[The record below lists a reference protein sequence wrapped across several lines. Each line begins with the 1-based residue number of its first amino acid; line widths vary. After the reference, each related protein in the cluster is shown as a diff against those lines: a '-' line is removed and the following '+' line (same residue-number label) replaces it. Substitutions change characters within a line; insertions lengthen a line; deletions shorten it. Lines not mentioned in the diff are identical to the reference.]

1 MKDDDLNYNDWEL
14 WNNPFIKQ
22 WLTPTNT
29 LKTSTKKPR
38 KKIVNTTKAAAKKA
52 DNIHV
57 YQDQDYIHSLS
68 GVTKIAVIAISE
80 LVNQGK
86 ADFLFLRDEE
96 VKNFWDKHL
105 IKIVAIREEKERVE
119 REKEMRKAALAK
131 LTPEEKKLLGIK

>member
-1 MKDDDLNYNDWEL
+1 MNDYDAYSWPEIMDVL
-14 WNNPFIKQ
+14 MRNSKINIK
-22 WLTPTNT
+22 P
-29 LKTSTKKPR
+29 KPATKPKP
-38 KKIVNTTKAAAKKA
+38 AAKKA

-57 YQDQDYIHSLS
+57 YQDQDYIDTLS
-68 GVTKIAVIAISE
+68 GVTKIAVITISE

-105 IKIVAIREEKERVE
+105 VKIVAIREEKERVE
-119 REKEMRKAALAK
+119 REKAMRANALAK

>member
-1 MKDDDLNYNDWEL
+1 MK
-14 WNNPFIKQ
+14 
-22 WLTPTNT
+22 
-29 LKTSTKKPR
+29 
-38 KKIVNTTKAAAKKA
+38 TTKPVAKKA

-57 YQDQDYIHSLS
+57 YQDQDYIDTLS
-68 GVTKIAVIAISE
+68 GVTKIAVITISE

-105 IKIVAIREEKERVE
+105 VKIVAIREEKERVE

-131 LTPEEKKLLGIK
+131 LTSEEKKLLGIK

>member
-1 MKDDDLNYNDWEL
+1 MNDYDKDFEFNYHLWHLIQSQARTVKNNTAKKKTMK
-14 WNNPFIKQ
+14 
-22 WLTPTNT
+22 T
-29 LKTSTKKPR
+29 
-38 KKIVNTTKAAAKKA
+38 TTKPAPKKA

-57 YQDQDYIHSLS
+57 REDQDYIDSLS

-86 ADFLFLRDEE
+86 ADFLFLREEE

-105 IKIVAIREEKERVE
+105 VKIVAIREEKERVE
-119 REKEMRKAALAK
+119 REKEMRRAALAK

>member
-1 MKDDDLNYNDWEL
+1 MGNSYTMNSDYDDFLDYLSNGM
-14 WNNPFIKQ
+14 
-22 WLTPTNT
+22 
-29 LKTSTKKPR
+29 
-38 KKIVNTTKAAAKKA
+38 TTKRSTTMKTTTKPAAKKA

-57 YQDQDYIHSLS
+57 YQDQDYIDTLS
-68 GVTKIAVIAISE
+68 GVTKIAVITISE

>member
-1 MKDDDLNYNDWEL
+1 MNDYDDYDIEFNYHL
-14 WNNPFIKQ
+14 WNLIQSQARTVKN
-22 WLTPTNT
+22 NT
-29 LKTSTKKPR
+29 AKTKTMKT
-38 KKIVNTTKAAAKKA
+38 TTKPAPKKA

-57 YQDQDYIHSLS
+57 YQDQDYIDSLS